1 MTIEDLLDLL
11 DYKNITYKDNELVA
25 DTLKDYGL
33 CLSDKIIITTPGG
46 VVLIGEEDEH

>member
-11 DYKNITYKDNELVA
+11 DYKGITYEDDEIVA

-46 VVLIGEEDEH
+46 VILVGEDD

>member
-1 MTIEDLLDLL
+1 MTIEDLLNLL
-11 DYKNITYKDNELVA
+11 DYKGITYEDDELVA

-46 VVLIGEEDEH
+46 VVLIGEEDER